1 MALHIDWTDEARA
14 DIRAL
19 DRSTA
24 MRIFEGLHRYALTG
38 EGDVKKLQGKHAGKL
53 RLRLGDLTRLLSARW
68 PDPPHSRR
76 QESQRRLPLKLF
88 FFSSCHIATGSS
100 YRGTQVAD

>member
-19 DRSTA
+19 DRPNA

-38 EGDVKKLQGKHAGKL
+38 EGDVKTLQGKHAGKL
-53 RLRLGDLTRLLSARW
+53 RLRLGDYRVFFR
-68 PDPPHSRR
+68 PDGQILRILAVKNR
-76 QESQRRLPLKLF
+76 KQ
-88 FFSSCHIATGSS
+88 A
-100 YRGTQVAD
+100 YR